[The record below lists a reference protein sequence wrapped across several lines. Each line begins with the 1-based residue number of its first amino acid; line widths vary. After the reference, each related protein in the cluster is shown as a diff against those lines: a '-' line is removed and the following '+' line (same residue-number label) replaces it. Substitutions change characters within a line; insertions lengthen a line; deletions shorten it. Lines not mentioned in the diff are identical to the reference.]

1 MSGGV
6 FEYHEMYIK
15 EIAACIR
22 NIYVK
27 QKDKKWVTWAQN
39 EDMNFTPHT
48 KEVLTVY
55 KKAYKAMRIA
65 HIYAKAVDYLEAGDY
80 SDDVFLSKVNTQLE
94 NLNIELNSGL
104 ENIDGSEISHDG
116 YELPRIY
123 WENSNDA

>member
-6 FEYHEMYIK
+6 FKYREMHIE
-15 EIAACIR
+15 EIAECIR

-27 QKDKKWVTWAQN
+27 QKKKWVAWARN
-39 EDMNFTPHT
+39 EDTYFTPHT

-55 KKAYKAMRIA
+55 KKAYKALRMA

-80 SDDVFLSKVNTQLE
+80 SDEDFLSKVNSQLE
-94 NLNIELNSGL
+94 NLDKELKSGL
-104 ENIDGSEISHDG
+104 ENIDESEISHDG

-123 WENSNDA
+123 WENSD

>member
-1 MSGGV
+1 MSGGA
-6 FEYHEMYIK
+6 FNYRELHIE
-15 EIAACIR
+15 EIAECIR

-39 EDMNFTPHT
+39 EDMNFIPHT

-55 KKAYKAMRIA
+55 KKAYKTLRVA

-80 SDDVFLSKVNTQLE
+80 SDEDFLSKVNTQLE
-94 NLNIELNSGL
+94 NLNIELNFGL
-104 ENIDGSEISHDG
+104 ENIDGNEISHDG

-123 WENSNDA
+123 WEKAD

>member
-6 FEYHEMYIK
+6 FKYREMHIE
-15 EIAACIR
+15 EIAECIR

-27 QKDKKWVTWAQN
+27 QKKKWVAWARN
-39 EDMNFTPHT
+39 EDTYFTPHT

-55 KKAYKAMRIA
+55 KKAYKALRMA

-80 SDDVFLSKVNTQLE
+80 SDEDFLSKVNSQLE
-94 NLNIELNSGL
+94 HLDKELKSGL
-104 ENIDGSEISHDG
+104 ENIDESEISHDG

-123 WENSNDA
+123 WENSD

>member
-6 FEYHEMYIK
+6 FEYREMYIE
-15 EIAACIR
+15 EIAECIR

-27 QKDKKWVTWAQN
+27 QKNKKWGAWARN
-39 EDMNFTPHT
+39 EDTYFTPHT

-55 KKAYKAMRIA
+55 KKAYKTLRVA

-80 SDDVFLSKVNTQLE
+80 SDEDFLSKVNTQLE
-94 NLNIELNSGL
+94 NLDKELKSGL
-104 ENIDGSEISHDG
+104 ENIDESEISHDG

-123 WENSNDA
+123 WEKAD